1 MIDQEAWCGRCA
13 DVRRLHGV
21 TGEHVVYRNEVS
33 HRFARAE
40 LLRRWRAGEV
50 SRDEVCDADF
60 LLVTAAKYHG
70 VPAGHVCPVCG
81 SGDLRIVQ
89 WIHGEQ
95 LGRMAGTARSDEE
108 IARIVA
114 SGREATVHTVEVCP
128 RCRWNHLLTAVTA
141 TAR

>member
-1 MIDQEAWCGRCA
+1 M
-13 DVRRLHGV
+13 
-21 TGEHVVYRNEVS
+21 TGNEVVYRNEVS

-40 LLRRWRAGEV
+40 LLRRWRAGDV

-60 LLVTAAKYHG
+60 LLLTAAEYHG
-70 VPAGHVCPVCG
+70 RPAGRPCPVCG
-81 SGDLRIVQ
+81 SEDLRIVQ

-114 SGREATVHTVEVCP
+114 AGKDATVHTVEVCP
-128 RCRWNHLLTAVTA
+128 RCRWNYLLNAVTA
-141 TAR
+141 TTA

>member
-1 MIDQEAWCGRCA
+1 M
-13 DVRRLHGV
+13 
-21 TGEHVVYRNEVS
+21 TGNQVVYRNEVS

-40 LLRRWRAGEV
+40 LLRRWRAGDV

-60 LLVTAAKYHG
+60 LLLTAAEYHG
-70 VPAGHVCPVCG
+70 RPAGRPCPVCG
-81 SGDLRIVQ
+81 SEDLRIVQ

-95 LGRMAGTARSDEE
+95 LGRMDGTARSDEE

-114 SGREATVHTVEVCP
+114 AGKDATVHTVEVCP

-141 TAR
+141 TTA